1 MRIELSSVSVTYDEG
16 MPSPTRALSA
26 VDLTLVEGEC
36 VAVVGPAGSGKTTLL
51 EVIAGLTRPSSGRVV
66 LSPGGSAAA
75 LRTSVGLVHQFPEA
89 QFFEETVFEDVA
101 FGPKRQGLSPVEV
114 RERVSAALTRVGLS
128 PEEFGERGPLSLSAG
143 EQRRGA
149 IAAILALGRP
159 FLLLDE
165 PTAGLEPATRGRI
178 ADLIANEVEAGRG
191 VAVVTHDL
199 ALAAGLAS
207 RTLVM
212 SEGSILADRETTS
225 VFGDD
230 ALLGRIGLEPPPR
243 YALVA
248 ELRREDPEMAAEIG
262 RLLGAPLA
270 EPRV

>member
-16 MPSPTRALSA
+16 LPSATRALSG

-51 EVIAGLTRPSSGRVV
+51 EVVAGLTRPSSGRIVG
-66 LSPGGSAAA
+66 SPDGSTAS
-75 LRTSVGLVHQFPEA
+75 LRTSVGLVHQFPED

-101 FGPKRQGLSPVEV
+101 FGPKRQGFGPAEV
-114 RERVSAALTRVGLS
+114 RERVSVALTRAGLP
-128 PEEFGERGPLSLSAG
+128 PEEFGEREPLSLSAG
-143 EQRRGA
+143 EKRRAA

-165 PTAGLEPATRGRI
+165 PTAGLDPATRGRV
-178 ADLIANEVEAGRG
+178 ADLIADEVETGRG
-191 VAVVTHDL
+191 VAIVTHDL
-199 ALAAGLAS
+199 ALAAGLSS

-212 SEGSILADRETTS
+212 SEGTVVADRETTS
-225 VFGDD
+225 VFCDD

-248 ELRREDPEMAAEIG
+248 RLRREDPELAAEIG
-262 RLLGAPLA
+262 RLLGARLA
-270 EPRV
+270 EPCV

>member
-1 MRIELSSVSVTYDEG
+1 LKIELSSVSVTYEEG
-16 MPSPTRALSA
+16 MPSATRALSG

-51 EVIAGLTRPSSGRVV
+51 EVIAGLTRPSSGRIAG
-66 LSPGGSAAA
+66 SPDGSAAS

-101 FGPKRQGLSPVEV
+101 FGPNRQGLEPAEV
-114 RERVSAALTRVGLS
+114 RDRVSAALTRAGLP
-128 PEEFGERGPLSLSAG
+128 PEEFGERAPLSLSAG
-143 EQRRGA
+143 EKRRGA

-165 PTAGLEPATRGRI
+165 PTAGLDPATRRRV
-178 ADLIANEVEAGRG
+178 ADLIENEVATGRG
-191 VAVVTHDL
+191 VAIVTHDL
-199 ALAAGLAS
+199 ALAAELAS
-207 RTLVM
+207 RTIVM
-212 SEGSILADRETTS
+212 SEGSILADRGTAS
-225 VFGDD
+225 VFCDD

-243 YALVA
+243 YALVCR
-248 ELRREDPEMAAEIG
+248 LRRENPAMAEEIG

-270 EPRV
+270 EPGA